1 MKTIIP
7 RLFGVIKMKNNIE
20 LHRVYFI
27 PKTCQDAQQRQSC
40 IMTALIALVLGGGR
54 VRQGLT
60 VLPGL
65 CLLVCDPCL
74 IQFLH
79 LGDLSM

>member
-40 IMTALIALVLGGGR
+40 IMTALIAFGAWGWQSEARSHSVARAVLA
-54 VRQGLT
+54 GL
-60 VLPGL
+60 
-65 CLLVCDPCL
+65 
-74 IQFLH
+74 
-79 LGDLSM
+79 